1 LNGAPRTDYGPGRVA
16 FGARLSTEAR
26 LERLLHQGLAAQ
38 QRGDQAEAERCYLA
52 ILALAPHEPN
62 ANHLLGVLRFQQ
74 GHAAEAEALIGK
86 ALAQVP
92 QSAELNAH
100 YGLVLHGL
108 GRDQDA
114 LTALDAALALA
125 PDQAEVLNSR
135 AMVLQAL
142 HRPHDALSS
151 AQKALSL
158 EPGYAEAWNN
168 HAVALRALGRLDEAL
183 ASFDRGGSLDP
194 HNLQLQFNRGLVCR
208 DLGQCRLAIDAFQT
222 VLKQAPE
229 HAESLHNLALAQ
241 CEAGD
246 TEAAMV
252 SFRRHAA
259 LVSAGAG
266 PAPDFKRRHDEE
278 QKAYIAANPSSA
290 EAAARRAG
298 PAINPD
304 QDTAGIAKQWK
315 DARPQLVVIDNL
327 LTQPALEALRRFCWQ
342 EPVWNKI
349 YDNGYLGA
357 LPERGFAAPLLA
369 QIADE
374 LRQTYGV
381 IFGTHALRY
390 LWAFKCDSHLKGVN
404 IHADFAAVN
413 VNFWITP
420 DEANRDRDSGGLIIW
435 DKAAPLD
442 WDFPRYNNDE
452 AAIRVFLKETGARSQ
467 TVPYRA
473 NRAVIFDSDLFHQTD
488 DIDFRDGYAHRRI
501 NITMLFGRRRS
512 HEGLAQTGKSG
523 S

>member
-1 LNGAPRTDYGPGRVA
+1 
-16 FGARLSTEAR
+16 
-26 LERLLHQGLAAQ
+26 
-38 QRGDQAEAERCYLA
+38 
-52 ILALAPHEPN
+52 LAPQEPN

-74 GHAAEAEALIGK
+74 GRAEEAEALIGK
-86 ALAQVP
+86 ALARAP

-114 LTALDAALALA
+114 LAALDTALVLA
-125 PDQAEVLNSR
+125 PDEAEVLNSR

-142 HRPHDALSS
+142 DRPQDALASVER
-151 AQKALSL
+151 ALAL

-168 HAVALRALGRLDEAL
+168 HAVALRALGRLEEAL
-183 ASFDRGGSLDP
+183 ASFDRGASLDP
-194 HNLQLQFNRGLVCR
+194 HNLRLQFNRGLVCR
-208 DLGQCRLAIDAFQT
+208 DLGQCGPAIDAFRA
-222 VLKQAPE
+222 VLRRAPD
-229 HAESLHNLALAQ
+229 HAESLHNLALVQ

-246 TEAAMV
+246 TEAAMA

-259 LVSAGAG
+259 LVPAAAGA
-266 PAPDFKRRHDEE
+266 APDFKRRHDDE
-278 QKAYIAANPSSA
+278 QKAYLAATAPSA
-290 EAAARRAG
+290 EAGARCAG
-298 PAINPD
+298 PAVNPD
-304 QDTAGIAKQWK
+304 HDIAAIARQWK
-315 DARPQLVVIDNL
+315 DAAPQLVVIDDL
-327 LTQPALEALRRFCWQ
+327 LTQSALESLRRFCWQ

-374 LRQTYGV
+374 LRHTYAA

-420 DEANRDRDSGGLIIW
+420 DEANLNPQSGGLIIW

-442 WDFPRYNNDE
+442 WDFSRYNKDE
-452 AAIRVFLKETGARSQ
+452 AAIRAFLEQTGTRSQ

-488 DIDFRDGYAHRRI
+488 DIDFRDGYANRRI

-512 HEGLAQTGKSG
+512 HEGLARTREGRS
-523 S
+523 

>member
-1 LNGAPRTDYGPGRVA
+1 LVPG
-16 FGARLSTEAR
+16 
-26 LERLLHQGLAAQ
+26 
-38 QRGDQAEAERCYLA
+38 
-52 ILALAPHEPN
+52 EPN

-74 GHAAEAEALIGK
+74 GRTAESEALVAK
-86 ALAQVP
+86 ALARVP

-108 GRDQDA
+108 GRDQEA
-114 LTALDAALALA
+114 LIVLDKALALA
-125 PDQAEVLNSR
+125 PDQAEALNSR

-142 HRPHDALSS
+142 DRAQDALAS
-151 AQKALSL
+151 AEKALML
-158 EPGYAEAWNN
+158 EPDYAEAWNN
-168 HAVALRALGRLDEAL
+168 RAVALRALGRLEEAL
-183 ASFDRGGSLDP
+183 ASFDRGASLDP
-194 HNLQLQFNRGLVCR
+194 HNLRLQFNRGLVCR
-208 DLGQCRLAIDAFQT
+208 DLGQSELAVDAFQA
-222 VLKQAPE
+222 VLKQAPG
-229 HAESLHNLALAQ
+229 HAESLHNLALVQ

-246 TEAAMV
+246 LEAAMV
-252 SFRRHAA
+252 SFRRHAT
-259 LVSAGAG
+259 LVSGSAG

-278 QKAYIAANPSSA
+278 QKAYLAAHAPSA
-290 EAAARRAG
+290 EAGARCAG
-298 PAINPD
+298 PAVNPEND
-304 QDTAGIAKQWK
+304 IAAIASQWK
-315 DARPQLVVIDNL
+315 DAAPQLVVIDNL
-327 LTQPALEALRRFCWQ
+327 LTQPALESLRRFCWQ

-357 LPERGFAAPLLA
+357 LPEQGFAAPLLA

-374 LRQTYGV
+374 LRQTYAA
-381 IFGTHALRY
+381 IFDSHALRY

-420 DEANRDRDSGGLIIW
+420 DAANLNPESGGLVVW

-442 WDFPRYNNDE
+442 WDFSRYNNDE
-452 AAIRVFLKETGARSQ
+452 AAIRAFLEQTGARSQ

-488 DIDFRDGYAHRRI
+488 GIDFRDGYVNRRI

-512 HEGLAQTGKSG
+512 HEGLAQTRKGGES
-523 S
+523 